1 MAVAALMLGMLRARR
16 GQALALWLLAVLA
29 TAAAVA
35 APIYLTAIDRA
46 VVAGEVRHA
55 GGAERT
61 IWVSAPV
68 ERASGGAMPDEFER
82 LAAEKVQLDGF
93 VSVFS
98 TEFLAMPGGR
108 DRAGGDQVRRV
119 AFREDLCAQVVVV
132 AGRCLMG
139 GGETVL
145 SEAAAKRLGLAVG
158 ARVNSQAATFDSS
171 LNLFVPAG
179 TAWTMTVVGLVRPRD
194 PADLYWGHADR
205 SEQDYQ
211 NDPMYVARNT
221 LAGIDH
227 PRELQSFEARAT
239 AGAITVERLAAL
251 REWLAA
257 TADQDETGRISVSTT
272 LPDLLDR
279 IDRSRAEAHAVIP
292 LAAIPVVVLAWAVIL
307 LAVANTA
314 RAHRYEYGVVALRGV
329 PRGVLWW
336 LAAGETVLA
345 VLAGAPVGVL
355 LGRLIVGAAAPAPA
369 YMDRSLLP
377 YAGIAVLGALL
388 AGLVVQLR
396 TVSAPVSTLLRE
408 VDRGSAR
415 VRTLLLETVFVLI
428 AAAAI
433 AQRRSG
439 VLTGVTLVAPALI
452 IAALALLSA
461 RLLRPLAARLAA
473 RYLRR
478 GALSAALT
486 AFRLARRPA
495 AHRLLVLLVVAFGSF
510 SFAGLAT
517 VVGDR
522 DQQYRAELTVGAPTV
537 LSIGQTTRTELL
549 RATRAADP
557 AGRYAMAAVPIP
569 AVSTALPSSLAV
581 DSTRLAAVAYW
592 PAGYSPEPVSALAA
606 RLRPA
611 AGPGVTLTGATLGV
625 DLTAVDLAGKPAT
638 LTAVVAPAGGVQR
651 VPVDL
656 GALSLGRHTYTA
668 ATPVCAAGCRLVSI
682 QIGLPT
688 NLGAPARL
696 ALHSV
701 QGQPFTAAWR
711 MPAGASATATGGGL
725 EVTLPPSPRREAGSL
740 LPPDVPAALALVST
754 GPLPPDG
761 AYAAF
766 DGPVGGTV
774 VGHADR
780 LPRLGRRGVLVD
792 LEEADRASTDSELTG
807 LGEVWLAAD
816 APPSIAEALTA
827 AGLSIVGRQTVADE
841 RAVLGRSGSALAL
854 RFFVFAGALSVLL
867 GLAGLAVTTITT
879 PRRELAPL
887 RIQGLPARVTRRV
900 EWWFLA
906 ALVIAAMPIGAACA
920 AVTWLLIGSAVPQ

>member
-1 MAVAALMLGMLRARR
+1 MTALLLGMLRARR

-46 VVAGEVRHA
+46 VVAGEARHA

-61 IWVSAPV
+61 IWVSSPV
-68 ERASGGAMPDEFER
+68 ERASGGAVPDEFER

-93 VSVFS
+93 ITVFS
-98 TEFLAMPGGR
+98 TEFLAMPADR
-108 DRAGGDQVRRV
+108 DRAGSDQVRRV
-119 AFREDLCAQVVVV
+119 AFREDLCAQVLVV

-158 ARVNSQAATFDSS
+158 DRVNNVAATFDSAS
-171 LNLFVPAG
+171 NVFIPAG
-179 TAWTMTVVGLVRPRD
+179 DAWTMTVVGLVRPRD
-194 PADLYWGHADR
+194 PADLYWGHANR
-205 SEQDYQ
+205 SDQDYQ

-239 AGAITVERLAAL
+239 DGAITVERLPAL
-251 REWLAA
+251 RAWLAG
-257 TADQDETGRISVSTT
+257 TAESDETGRISVSTA

-279 IDRSRAEAHAVIP
+279 IDRSREQAHEVIP

-307 LAVANTA
+307 LAVANMA

-329 PRGVLWW
+329 PRRVLWW
-336 LAAGETVLA
+336 LAAGGTLLA

-355 LGRLIVGAAAPAPA
+355 LGRLVVGAAAPAPA
-369 YMDRSLLP
+369 RLDQSVLP
-377 YAGIAVLGALL
+377 YAGVAVLGALL

-396 TVSAPVSTLLRE
+396 TVSTPVGALLRE
-408 VDRGSAR
+408 VDRGATR
-415 VRTLLLETVFVLI
+415 TRTLLLETVFVLV
-428 AAAAI
+428 AGAAI
-433 AQRRSG
+433 AQRRTG
-439 VLTGVTLVAPALI
+439 VLTGVTLVAPALV
-452 IAALALLSA
+452 IAALALLAA
-461 RLLRPLAARLAA
+461 RLLRPLSARLAA
-473 RYLRR
+473 RSLHR
-478 GALSAALT
+478 GALVAALT

-522 DQQYRAELTVGAPTV
+522 DEQDRAEVTVGAPTV
-537 LSIGQTTRTELL
+537 LSIGPTTRAELL
-549 RATRAADP
+549 RATRVADP

-569 AVSTALPSSLAV
+569 AVSTMLPSSLAV

-592 PAGYSPEPVSALAA
+592 PAGDASEPVAALAA
-606 RLRPA
+606 RLRPD
-611 AGPGVTLTGATLGV
+611 AGPGVTLTGATVAV
-625 DLTAVDLAGKPAT
+625 DVTAVDLAGKPAT
-638 LTAVVAPAGGVQR
+638 LTGVVAPAGAVQR
-651 VPVDL
+651 VPIDF
-656 GALSLGRHTYTA
+656 GSLSLGRHTYTA
-668 ATPVCAAGCRLVSI
+668 PSPACAAGCRLVSL
-682 QIGLPT
+682 QVGLPS

-696 ALHSV
+696 ALHTI

-711 MPAGASATATGGGL
+711 MPAGASATTAGDAL
-725 EVTLPPSPRREAGSL
+725 EVTLPPSQRREAGSL
-740 LPPDVPAALALVST
+740 RPPDVPAALTLVST

-780 LPRLGRRGVLVD
+780 LPRLGRRGSLVD
-792 LEEADRASTDSELTG
+792 LEAADRASTDSELTG
-807 LGEVWLAAD
+807 LGEVWLARD

-827 AGLSIVGRQTVADE
+827 AGLSVVGRRTVADE

-854 RFFVFAGALSVLL
+854 RFFVFAGALSALL
-867 GLAGLAVTTITT
+867 GLAGLAVTTITA

-906 ALVIAAMPIGAACA
+906 ALVMAAVPIGAGCA
-920 AVTWLLIGSAVPQ
+920 VVTWLLIGTAGPQ